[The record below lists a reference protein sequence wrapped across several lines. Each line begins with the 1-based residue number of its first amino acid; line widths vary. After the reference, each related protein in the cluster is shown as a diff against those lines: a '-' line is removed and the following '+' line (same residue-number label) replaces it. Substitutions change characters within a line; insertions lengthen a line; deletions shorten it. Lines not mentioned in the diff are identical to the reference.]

1 MLIIHLVRGS
11 CVTSIQSN
19 SRQLRPSPVL
29 AKYILQTPTPEK
41 SDLNDRLGGSSPF
54 IDRIDR
60 RRGARREIYSFL
72 YHIAS
77 PVVKQC
83 DRKSVQR

>member
-1 MLIIHLVRGS
+1 M
-11 CVTSIQSN
+11 TSIQSN

-29 AKYILQTPTPEK
+29 AKYILQTPPPPTPEK

-60 RRGARREIYSFL
+60 QRGARREIYSFL
-72 YHIAS
+72 YQIAS